1 MMHEAIA
8 SHRPIDVLEPL
19 AGMQGAFACSP
30 NALSSWIMTAG
41 TGRQCIYARAG
52 RLSGSLAERARLLA
66 RGGSIQIAQR
76 RNADD
81 RTMFD
86 YLATRTARP
95 IVIPPAAIE
104 QMSAFAIE
112 VYDLLERVAA
122 QSLRCPTNPQ
132 IGAAL
137 GGVAAHR
144 VKQAIGQLRDAN
156 LIEVINA
163 ATGGDQDRT
172 IRIHGSGAV
181 LSRDASRGV
190 SCHG

>member
-1 MMHEAIA
+1 MMHEVIA

-30 NALSSWIMTAG
+30 NALSSWMMTAG

-95 IVIPPAAIE
+95 IVVPPAAIE
-104 QMSAFAIE
+104 QMSAFAVE
-112 VYDLLERVAA
+112 VFDLLERLADQA
-122 QSLRCPTNPQ
+122 CRCPTNAQ
-132 IGAAL
+132 IAAAI
-137 GGVAAHR
+137 GGVSLQK
-144 VKQAIGQLRDAN
+144 VKHAITQLRDAK
-156 LIEVINA
+156 LIEVDCA
-163 ATGGDQDRT
+163 LTGDDQGRT
-172 IRIHGSGAV
+172 IRIVGSGAV
-181 LSRDASRGV
+181 LTQVAR
-190 SCHG
+190 HG